1 MSATS
6 STSSNLSLIALSEN
20 DKLRGYENYIAW
32 KTLMEAH
39 GRPKGLH
46 KYWENKIT
54 VPTSTPTIVI
64 TSETTPIST
73 TINPSPTPVHSTT
86 PSELEYELRESVAL
100 SSILINVVDISG
112 SGLDPSGTSHKA
124 WTLLLDQYGK
134 TSDRARNM
142 REEALASCK
151 MEEGGKV
158 AGEGGHIER
167 MRTLRKLANDTG
179 ADIKDSRFITKLLD
193 SFPESW
199 DAVIT
204 PMYSETNLSTV
215 IMNLTTHAERLA
227 IRNARTKPEAHVDTV
242 KALETTVIA
251 LQAEMKTLKS
261 NRGTPNPNKAHLK
274 CTNTQCGKTGHLVDD
289 CFQPG
294 GGKAGQYPPWWKGKR
309 TQTPS
314 VPSANL
320 TTSSIAAGDVTT
332 GGHYALSALL
342 DIRDI
347 EDFITQNIPVER
359 KVALTVAENPGTL
372 SMGTACVA
380 DSGCTTHFFKSREAF
395 SSYKSLEKAAG
406 QSSKEGTNFTVL
418 GMGTVQMKVVY
429 NGLEQTLTFRDA
441 LHAPDVT
448 ANLISISR
456 LDLAGW
462 DIVFG
467 GRKTRFFKDKKEI
480 FRGILKNG
488 LYLVGG
494 SFISNIPTALTARS
508 LRSPGDI
515 ALWHHRF
522 GHFGIG
528 RIVEASKHVN
538 GLEITSKDIIGKCE
552 DCIIGNQKRRPY
564 DEDIIPETEVLR
576 LTNIDIWG
584 PARVQSTGGA
594 FYAMKFHDSGSSHRR
609 SFFLKDR
616 TSNTV
621 INSLNL
627 YKSQSESVT
636 GKKMIY
642 IRTDNAP
649 EFAGSP
655 WITFCNENGIIMV
668 PTAPYSS
675 GSNGTTERS
684 IGITTGSV
692 RIMLNDANLSAKW
705 WAEAWAYSEMVEN
718 LLPSTRHPGV
728 IPEEKFTGKKQD
740 VGHLRVWGCI
750 TFVYI
755 PSEKGGGKLGDRG
768 QKGRLLGMEGRGIYR
783 VLIPETSQIIRSRN
797 VVFEEG
803 FGHRTLTAEGEYFAD
818 NEDNVDTNYEFL
830 IEDPVKD
837 PLMPAETP
845 AETVQIEK
853 PKVSR
858 PRIIYPPASRKSAR
872 LQATTGNTIDD
883 TTVPVINEDNNQ
895 NEGDN
900 QTALVVNIPS
910 EPLNKFVPSTFAE
923 AFDISRRHLWMPAM
937 DNEIERWDN
946 RGVVTA
952 VPRPKGIKTIKGKWV
967 FDLKVDGDGNL
978 LRRRA
983 RGVVKGFT
991 QKFGEH
997 WWDSFAAVVRY
1008 ESIRMLFALTAS
1020 KGLEM
1025 WLIDFVGA
1033 YLNSEPQGDNYME
1046 IPEGFEKHYA
1056 IPGVDTVL
1064 KMNLTIYG
1072 TMDGANN
1079 WFHELDSTF
1088 TKLNYRQSRAD
1099 PCIRIQWTKDGGY
1112 SITGTYT
1119 DDVTGASSSTE
1130 VMKTAKSELA
1140 NAYEITDLD
1149 RPNKVLGMTIFHHP
1163 SGNVSI
1169 HQRPLILKIIN
1180 VFGMENANPK
1190 YTPLPPNINLIDT
1203 QPIPIPASHAE
1214 FMQDK
1219 DYRKATGMLNYIA
1232 NGTRPDISFTVNT
1245 LMRFNNDPRPFHWTL
1260 VKHCIA
1266 YLKTTVNLVITYRKG
1281 VDIKPYG
1288 FADASYADDPDSRKS
1303 TAGYV
1308 FMSAGGPVSWKSTTQ
1323 RRIST
1328 STGEA
1333 EYVSTCE
1340 SGKQARWMYSW
1351 YTEVDQSFDLPIIIY
1366 CDNDAAVTATQ
1377 NTSGHSK
1384 LKHVDIKIHWIR
1396 EAVKLGF
1403 IHVAPIST
1411 DENIADIFTKSLSRP
1426 KLEYLINKLGMEFL
1440 NT

>member
-1 MSATS
+1 
-6 STSSNLSLIALSEN
+6 LGLI
-20 DKLRGYENYIAW
+20 
-32 KTLMEAH
+32 
-39 GRPKGLH
+39 
-46 KYWENKIT
+46 
-54 VPTSTPTIVI
+54 
-64 TSETTPIST
+64 
-73 TINPSPTPVHSTT
+73 PSPTTK
-86 PSELEYELRESVAL
+86 PSELEYELRENVAL

-112 SGLDPSGTSHKA
+112 SGLDPSGTSHEA
-124 WTLLLDQYGK
+124 WKLLLDQYGK
-134 TSDRARNM
+134 VSDRARNM
-142 REEALASCK
+142 REEALANCK
-151 MEEGGKV
+151 MVEGGKV

-179 ADIKDSRFITKLLD
+179 ADIKDPRFITKLLD

-204 PMYSETNLSTV
+204 PMYSEMNLSTV

-227 IRNARTKPEAHVDTV
+227 IRDAKTKPAQPVDTV
-242 KALETTVIA
+242 KALETTILA

-274 CTNTQCGKTGHLVDD
+274 CTNTANCGKTGHLIDD

-320 TTSSIAAGDVTT
+320 TTSSTAAVPSANLATSSIATGNVTS
-332 GGHYALSALL
+332 GSHYALMGSVDVNDLEEIIARNAPI
-342 DIRDI
+342 D
-347 EDFITQNIPVER
+347 R
-359 KVALTVAENPGTL
+359 KVALAVAENPGTL
-372 SMGTACVA
+372 STGTACVA
-380 DSGCTTHFFKSREAF
+380 DSGCTTHFFKSREYF
-395 SSYKSLEKAAG
+395 SSYGVLERAAG
-406 QSSKEGTNFTVL
+406 QSSKEGTSFTVL
-418 GMGTVQMKVVY
+418 GIGTVQMKVIH
-429 NGLEQTLTFRDA
+429 NKLEHTLTFKDA

-467 GRKTRFFKDKKEI
+467 GQKTRFFKDKKEV
-480 FRGILKNG
+480 FGGILKNG

-494 SFISNIPTALTARS
+494 SFISSIPTALTARS

-515 ALWHHRF
+515 ALWHRRF
-522 GHFGIG
+522 GHFGVG
-528 RIVEASKHVN
+528 RIIEASKLVDS
-538 GLEITSKDIIGKCE
+538 LDITSKDVIGKCE

-564 DEDIIPETEVLR
+564 DEDIVPVTEILR

-594 FYAMKFHDSGSSHRR
+594 LYAMKFHDSGSSHRR
-609 SFFLKDR
+609 SFFLKNR
-616 TSNTV
+616 TADTV
-621 INSLNL
+621 LDSLSL
-627 YKSQSESVT
+627 YKSQSESITSKRMV
-636 GKKMIY
+636 Y

-649 EFAGSP
+649 EFTGSL
-655 WITFCNENGIIMV
+655 WTDFCKINGIIMV

-675 GSNGTTERS
+675 GSNGTAERS

-692 RIMLNDANLSAKW
+692 RIMLNDAKLPAKW

-728 IPEEKFTGKKQD
+728 IPEEKFTGQKQD
-740 VGHLRVWGCI
+740 VGHIRVWGCI
-750 TFVYI
+750 AFVYI
-755 PSEKGGGKLGDRG
+755 PSEKDGGKLGDRG
-768 QKGRLLGMEGRGIYR
+768 QKGRLLGMEGRGVYR
-783 VLIPETSQIIRSRN
+783 VLIPETGQVIRSRN

-818 NEDNVDTNYEFL
+818 NEEGDMDYEFMVETPS
-830 IEDPVKD
+830 IIAP
-837 PLMPAETP
+837 ETP
-845 AETVQIEK
+845 AETVRIQDTSSESNEAQTFDK
-853 PKVSR
+853 PKLSR

-872 LQATTGNTIDD
+872 LQSSSNINIEDATT
-883 TTVPVINEDNNQ
+883 PVIDN
-895 NEGDN
+895 DN
-900 QTALVVNIPS
+900 DEETQTALTVNIPA
-910 EPLNKFVPSTFAE
+910 EPLNMFVPSSFAE

-937 DNEIERWDN
+937 ENEIERWDN

-1008 ESIRMLFALTAS
+1008 ESIRMLFALIAS

-1033 YLNSEPQGDNYME
+1033 YLNSKPQGDNYME

-1056 IPGVDTVL
+1056 IPNVDTVL
-1064 KMNLTIYG
+1064 MMNLTIYG

-1079 WFHELDSTF
+1079 WFHELDGTF

-1112 SITGTYT
+1112 SITATYT
-1119 DDVTGASSSTE
+1119 DDVTGASSNVD
-1130 VMKTAKSELA
+1130 VMKAAKSELA
-1140 NAYEITDLD
+1140 KAYEITDLG
-1149 RPNKVLGMTIFHHP
+1149 RPNKVLGMTIFHHK
-1163 SGNVSI
+1163 SGNISI
-1169 HQRPLILKIIN
+1169 HQRQLILKIIN

-1190 YTPLPPNINLIDT
+1190 YTPLPPNINLNDT
-1203 QPIPIPASHAE
+1203 QPMPIPVSDAE

-1219 DYRKATGMLNYIA
+1219 DYRKATGMLNYIS

-1245 LMRFNNDPRPFHWTL
+1245 LMRFNNDPRPFHWNL

-1266 YLKTTVNLVITYRKG
+1266 YLKATSTLAITYKRN

-1288 FADASYADDPDSRKS
+1288 FSDASYADDPDSRKS

-1308 FMSAGGPVSWKSTTQ
+1308 FMSSGGPVSWKSMTQ
-1323 RRIST
+1323 RRVST

-1333 EYVSTCE
+1333 EYVSASE

-1351 YTEVDQSFDLPIIIY
+1351 YTEIDQSFDLPIIIY
-1366 CDNDAAVTATQ
+1366 CDNDAAVTATR
-1377 NTSGHSK
+1377 NTGGHGK
-1384 LKHVDIKIHWIR
+1384 LKHVDVKIHWIR

-1403 IHVAPIST
+1403 IHVAPISSA
-1411 DENIADIFTKSLSRP
+1411 ENIADIFTKSLSRP
-1426 KLEYLINKLGMEFL
+1426 RLEYLIKKLGMEFL
-1440 NT
+1440 DL

>member
-1 MSATS
+1 M
-6 STSSNLSLIALSEN
+6 STSSSTLSLIALSEN
-20 DKLRGYENYIAW
+20 DKLRGYENYTAW

-39 GRPKGLH
+39 GKPKGLH
-46 KYWENKIT
+46 KYWGNEIT
-54 VPTSTPTIVI
+54 IPKPLATDKTPS
-64 TSETTPIST
+64 TSETPIST
-73 TINPSPTPVHSTT
+73 PSVPTPTPVHSTK

-112 SGLDPSGTSHKA
+112 SGLNPSGTSHEA
-124 WTLLLDQYGK
+124 WKLLLDQYGK

-151 MEEGGKV
+151 LVEGGKV
-158 AGEGGHIER
+158 AGEGGHIEK

-179 ADIKDSRFITKLLD
+179 ADIQDSRFITKLLD

-227 IRNARTKPEAHVDTV
+227 IRDARTKPELSLDTV
-242 KALETTVIA
+242 KALETTIMA

-261 NRGTPNPNKAHLK
+261 NPNRGTANPNKAHLK
-274 CTNTQCGKTGHLVDD
+274 CSNTVYCGKTGHLIED
-289 CFQPG
+289 CFQQG

-309 TQTPS
+309 TQNPT

-320 TTSSIAAGDVTT
+320 ATSSIADGNVTT
-332 GGHYALSALL
+332 GGHYALSASFN
-342 DIRDI
+342 IRDI
-347 EDFITQNIPVER
+347 EHIIARNLSVER
-359 KVALTVAENPGTL
+359 KVALAVAESPETL
-372 SMGTACVA
+372 NTGTACVA
-380 DSGCTTHFFKSREAF
+380 DSGCTTYFFKSREAF
-395 SSYKSLEKAAG
+395 SSYTPLDKAAG
-406 QSSKEGTNFTVL
+406 QSSKEGTSFTVL
-418 GMGTVQMKVVY
+418 GMGTVQIKVIHK
-429 NGLEQTLTFRDA
+429 GLEQTLTFGNA

-462 DIVFG
+462 DTIFG
-467 GRKTRFFKDKKEI
+467 GGKVRFFKDKKEI
-480 FRGILKNG
+480 FGGVLKNG
-488 LYLVGG
+488 LYLIGG
-494 SFISNIPTALTARS
+494 SFISKIPTALTARS

-515 ALWHHRF
+515 ALWHRRF

-528 RIVEASKHVN
+528 RIVEASKLVN
-538 GLEITSKDIIGKCE
+538 GLEITSKEIIGKCE

-584 PARVQSTGGA
+584 PARVKSTGGA
-594 FYAMKFHDSGSSHRR
+594 SYAMKFHDSGSSRRR

-616 TSNTV
+616 TADTV
-621 INSLNL
+621 VNSLTL

-636 GKKMIY
+636 GRKMVY

-649 EFAGSP
+649 EFSGSL
-655 WITFCNENGIIMV
+655 WTTFCNENGIVMV

-692 RIMLNDANLSAKW
+692 RIMLNDANLSARW

-718 LLPSTRHPGV
+718 LLPSARHPGI
-728 IPEEKFTGKKQD
+728 IPEEKFTGKRQD
-740 VGHLRVWGCI
+740 VGHIRVWGCI
-750 TFVYI
+750 AFVYI
-755 PSEKGGGKLGDRG
+755 PSEKGQGKLGDRG

-783 VLIPETSQIIRSRN
+783 ILIPETGQILRSRN

-818 NEDNVDTNYEFL
+818 EGIIDSNFEFL
-830 IEDPVKD
+830 TKNPVID
-837 PLMPAETP
+837 TPQTPAETP
-845 AETVQIEK
+845 TETVQSDETQIIEK
-853 PKVSR
+853 PKIFR

-872 LQATTGNTIDD
+872 LQATINNDTENT
-883 TTVPVINEDNNQ
+883 TTPVQDEI
-895 NEGDN
+895 
-900 QTALVVNIPS
+900 QTALAVNIPP
-910 EPLNKFVPSTFAE
+910 EPLNKFVPSSFAE

-937 DNEIERWDN
+937 ENEIERWDN

-1008 ESIRMLFALTAS
+1008 ESIRMLFALIAS

-1046 IPEGFEKHYA
+1046 IPEGFEKHYT

-1064 KMNLTIYG
+1064 MMNLTIYG

-1079 WFHELDSTF
+1079 WFYKLDGTF
-1088 TKLNYRQSRAD
+1088 TELGYRQSRAD
-1099 PCIRIQWTKDGGY
+1099 PCIRIQWTKDGGH
-1112 SITGTYT
+1112 SITATYT
-1119 DDVTGASSSTE
+1119 DDVTGASSSID

-1140 NAYEITDLD
+1140 NAYEITDLG
-1149 RPNKVLGMTIFHHP
+1149 RPDKVLGITIFHHK
-1163 SGNVSI
+1163 SGNISI
-1169 HQRPLILKIIN
+1169 HQKQLILKIIS

-1190 YTPLPPNINLIDT
+1190 YTPLPPNVNLNNT
-1203 QPIPIPASHAE
+1203 QPIPISTSDAE

-1219 DYRKATGMLNYIA
+1219 DYRKATGMLNYIS

-1266 YLKTTVNLVITYRKG
+1266 YLKTTSNLAITYKRD
-1281 VDIKPYG
+1281 DIKPYG
-1288 FADASYADDPDSRKS
+1288 FSDASYADDPESRKS

-1308 FMSAGGPVSWKSTTQ
+1308 FMSSGGPVSWKSMTQ
-1323 RRIST
+1323 RRVST

-1333 EYVSTCE
+1333 EYVSASE

-1351 YTEVDQSFDLPIIIY
+1351 YTEIDQSLDLPIIIY
-1366 CDNDAAVTATQ
+1366 CDNDAAITATR
-1377 NTSGHSK
+1377 NTSGHGK
-1384 LKHVDIKIHWIR
+1384 LKHVDVKVHWIR

-1403 IHVAPIST
+1403 IHVEPISSV
-1411 DENIADIFTKSLSRP
+1411 ENIADIFTKSLSRP
-1426 KLEYLINKLGMEFL
+1426 RLEYLIKKLGMEL
-1440 NT
+1440 LDI